1 LLIAIRRR
9 TRMHAIPVI
18 TLNPSTTPAAT
29 KRAPGST
36 AQTSFSGARVAIK
49 TRASLT
55 SSQRRVSTLTT
66 RATAMPVNGK
76 KPSARAT
83 RSSSRGASRRG
94 GLSST
99 TRTRSTKS
107 DDASTRYGLENA
119 ERGDTLRWLPTA
131 LTICRVIAVPALA
144 AVYYSEMANAA
155 VVTGVI
161 FIGAA
166 ITDWLDGFLARK
178 LKASSAF
185 GAFLDPVADKLMVAA
200 SLCLLC
206 TRAPVGVASWAVS
219 LPSIVIIGRE
229 ITMSALREWCAAKG
243 GEAHAAVKVNNLGK
257 YKTATQMVALSLLLL
272 VRDGSNFFMN
282 GAHNQAIVD
291 GGVYCLWLSAFLAIA
306 SLWNYMSGVIGLM
319 LKD

>member
-1 LLIAIRRR
+1 
-9 TRMHAIPVI
+9 ME
-18 TLNPSTTPAAT
+18 TT
-29 KRAPGST
+29 
-36 AQTSFSGARVAIK
+36 
-49 TRASLT
+49 
-55 SSQRRVSTLTT
+55 
-66 RATAMPVNGK
+66 
-76 KPSARAT
+76 
-83 RSSSRGASRRG
+83 
-94 GLSST
+94 
-99 TRTRSTKS
+99 
-107 DDASTRYGLENA
+107 

-144 AVYYSEMANAA
+144 AVYYSEIANAA

-206 TRAPVGVASWAVS
+206 TRAPAGVASWAVS

>member
-1 LLIAIRRR
+1 
-9 TRMHAIPVI
+9 MHATAVI
-18 TLNPSTTPAAT
+18 TQLPSTTPAAT
-29 KRAPGST
+29 KRALGST
-36 AQTSFSGARVAIK
+36 TRTSPHGARTAIK
-49 TRASLT
+49 TRAGLT
-55 SSQRRVSTLTT
+55 NSQRRVSTLTT
-66 RATAMPVNGK
+66 RATTTTMAANGK
-76 KPSARAT
+76 KPSARPT
-83 RSSSRGASRRG
+83 RSSSRRG
-94 GLSST
+94 GSAAST

-107 DDASTRYGLENA
+107 DDASARYGLENA
-119 ERGDTLRWLPTA
+119 ERGDALRWLPTA

-206 TRAPVGVASWAVS
+206 TRAPAGVAAWAVS

>member
-1 LLIAIRRR
+1 
-9 TRMHAIPVI
+9 M
-18 TLNPSTTPAAT
+18 
-29 KRAPGST
+29 
-36 AQTSFSGARVAIK
+36 
-49 TRASLT
+49 
-55 SSQRRVSTLTT
+55 
-66 RATAMPVNGK
+66 
-76 KPSARAT
+76 
-83 RSSSRGASRRG
+83 
-94 GLSST
+94 
-99 TRTRSTKS
+99 
-107 DDASTRYGLENA
+107 ENA
-119 ERGDTLRWLPTA
+119 ERGDALRWLPTA

-206 TRAPVGVASWAVS
+206 TRAPAGVAAWAVS

-257 YKTATQMVALSLLLL
+257 YKTATQMVALSVLLL
-272 VRDGSNFFMN
+272 VRDGSAFIAN
-282 GAHNQAIVD
+282 GAYDAALVQ
-291 GGVYCLWLSAFLAIA
+291 GGVWCLWASAVLALA
-306 SLWNYMSGVIGLM
+306 SLYVYMSGVIGLM
-319 LKD
+319 LASD